1 MSDDDLQDLL
11 EFGSIDVF
19 YIIWTANR
27 ASGTYYLSD
36 MTPDLQQIN
45 WTKDRSDAFYFYTE
59 KEGSKHARL
68 ISKQRPGVGV
78 FPGEID
84 ILDEIDLE
92 LMP

>member
-19 YIIWTANR
+19 YIVWTANNC
-27 ASGTYYLSD
+27 AYYLSD

-59 KEGSKHARL
+59 KEASKHARL

-78 FPGEID
+78 FAGEID

-92 LMP
+92 LIP